1 MARAGGSQGGT
12 NRRRSLSLT
21 GLGRG
26 RKEMPKL
33 ETNASNTDRRC
44 VVVGDIYKPTFYQ
57 DSDDEDDDL
66 ILNPDENLDAFKE
79 RFKKILRA

>member
-1 MARAGGSQGGT
+1 
-12 NRRRSLSLT
+12 
-21 GLGRG
+21 
-26 RKEMPKL
+26 
-33 ETNASNTDRRC
+33 